1 MDVLVFARVGIF
13 LKGLDICLRAFYF
26 YPRMDLGICQPV
38 LVHAASL
45 GQDIYRQACDLCQH
59 LVGQGIYLLA
69 YGPCR
74 HLVGLDI
81 GQQAYGLGPH
91 SVDLDICQLV
101 YDPYP
106 HSEGQDIY
114 RQVFCFYLRKDLDTY
129 QPVLGYLLPVSS
141 F

>member
-1 MDVLVFARVGIF
+1 MVF
-13 LKGLDICLRAFYF
+13 
-26 YPRMDLGICQPV
+26 DLEDTFWWD
-38 LVHAASL
+38 S
-45 GQDIYRQACDLCQH
+45 DIYRQASYFYLKRGLDI
-59 LVGQGIYLLA
+59 GQQA

-91 SVDLDICQLV
+91 SADLDICQLV

-129 QPVLGYLLPVSS
+129 QPVLGYLLLVSS